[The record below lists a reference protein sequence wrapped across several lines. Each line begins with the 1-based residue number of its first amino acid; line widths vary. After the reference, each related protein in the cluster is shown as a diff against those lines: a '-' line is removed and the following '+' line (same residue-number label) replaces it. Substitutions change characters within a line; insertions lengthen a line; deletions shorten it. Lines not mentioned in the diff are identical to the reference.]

1 LSRGDGRKMN
11 RLQYLKDVV
20 TLALDRDRCT
30 GCGVCLEVCPHQ
42 LFSPDGGKVSIS
54 DRDSCMECGACALNC
69 PAEAISVDAGVG
81 CAYAVFKGKLKGT
94 DPDCGCCD

>member
-1 LSRGDGRKMN
+1 MN
-11 RLQYLKDVV
+11 RLQYLRDVV
-20 TLALDRDRCT
+20 TLVLDGDRCT
-30 GCGVCLEVCPHQ
+30 GCGACIEVCPHQ
-42 LFSPDGGKVSIS
+42 VFSTHGGKVSIG

-81 CAYAVFKGKLKGT
+81 CAYAVIKGKVKGT